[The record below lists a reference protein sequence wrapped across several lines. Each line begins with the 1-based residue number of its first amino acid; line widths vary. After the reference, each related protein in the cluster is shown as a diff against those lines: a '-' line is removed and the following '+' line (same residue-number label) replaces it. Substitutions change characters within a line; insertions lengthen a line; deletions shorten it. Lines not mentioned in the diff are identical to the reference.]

1 MPQIETVLSVL
12 GYDKSPNFI
21 RELSNAPTGV
31 YSILRQLKVLD
42 RKADKGFL
50 VEGVFAYK
58 TSRINLESSYHIALC
73 VAKVESTK
81 GLNELRKVVWNTGSI
96 PFLLALSDGV
106 VRLYQTFSYDSDE
119 EALINDA
126 SQALSELALINAEEI
141 DTGRI
146 WQSKLADRLNPK
158 QRVDQRLLSNLKK
171 LRDLTCNREIPKE
184 QVHRL
189 IGKYIY
195 FRYLRDRGIL
205 SNEFLESKGLSNDDI
220 FSSMVTL
227 DSFEKFSKTLED
239 RFNGKIFE
247 TQLGDSKLTKET
259 LSLFAEVF
267 AGRID
272 LIGDKNTIEYQL
284 VFDFAN
290 YDFEFIPVELLSKV
304 YELFLHTEDSDNKNA
319 AYYTP
324 EYLADYVLDDLEE
337 QSPIKEGMRILDPAC
352 GSGIFLSI
360 AFKRIIEQRLQ
371 ATEANSFN
379 PSELKQVLIESIY
392 GVEINSEAAEVTA
405 FSLILTLLH
414 YVDPPALHRHHEFQ
428 FPSLVGNNILN
439 ADFFAPTIETHWDG
453 YKFDWVTGNPP
464 WKTVAKK
471 DRGGYCGQWM
481 QQHRSYRPIANE
493 RIEHAFAWR
502 TLDWVN
508 KTGAIGFVLPSAG
521 WINDKAVK
529 FRTAFLS
536 EATVYKVTN
545 LSHVRRLIFEQAIQ
559 PPSVWIYGIEDSKR
573 NLSIK
578 HYAPKSI
585 YLPTLQSGSLWA
597 ITVSE
602 SDIQYIERSDV
613 ATGNALPWKIAQ
625 WGCSLDP
632 MILKFLN
639 HKFTPLLS
647 FLEKQ
652 GFNSNDIARA
662 PEFRTLAKD
671 QDVPKDWEYLPEW
684 HDVPRVNTS
693 DFNHF
698 DSYGIVFSMPNEALQ
713 KMTLAD
719 CYLRKR
725 GGKKGLTVCRG
736 PHLFIGASWGNAFIF
751 SEKDFIIPSGHYG
764 IAGNQEQ
771 ISQLKALA
779 VYLSSTL
786 VNYWMFFYNPG
797 MGETDS
803 KNRVTHSHLKKIP
816 VPEFTEKQIVKLA
829 EMYDSLVIEEEAITD
844 NSEPFIE
851 LVNHDPIDKA
861 ERQLKIDREVFKI
874 LRLPNT
880 LQSRVEDFARF
891 TIPIAENPTWIE
903 AFRQPPS
910 IRELHAYGEVLVKEL
925 NGFAE
930 GELHH
935 RVQLT
940 ISQELVCCELF
951 FESAPIKSAKQVEV
965 NKADSAQNEKLLRL
979 KNKLTKPRSTA
990 FYLQRNIRIYAPKS
1004 IQIFKPAHQ
1013 LDWSKTQAYVDA
1025 GLVISE
1031 ALTPVESPC

>member
-1 MPQIETVLSVL
+1 MPQIETVLSIL
-12 GYDKSPNFI
+12 GYDESPHFI
-21 RELSNAPTGV
+21 RELSDAPTGV
-31 YSILRQLKVLD
+31 YSILRQLKASGM
-42 RKADKGFL
+42 KADKGFL

-58 TSRINLESSYHIALC
+58 TSRTNLESSYQIALC

-106 VRLYQTFSYDSDE
+106 VRLYQTFSYDTDE

-126 SQALSELALINAEEI
+126 SQTLSKLSPINAEEI

-146 WQSKLADRLNPK
+146 WQSKLADQLNPK

-171 LRDLTCNREIPKE
+171 LRDLTCDQEIPKE

-195 FRYLRDRGIL
+195 FRYLKDRGIL
-205 SNEFLESKGLSNDDI
+205 SDKFLESKGLSNNDI
-220 FSSMVTL
+220 FSNAVTL
-227 DSFEKFSKTLED
+227 ASFEKFSKTLED

-247 TQLGDSKLTKET
+247 IQFSDSKLTEET

-267 AGRID
+267 AGRTE

-284 VFDFAN
+284 AFDFAN

-304 YELFLHTEDSDNKNA
+304 YELFLHAEDSENEDA

-324 EYLADYVLDDLEE
+324 EYLAEYVLDDLEE
-337 QSPIKEGMRILDPAC
+337 QSPIKKGMRVLDPAC
-352 GSGIFLSI
+352 GSGIFLSL

-371 ATEANSFN
+371 ATEASSFN
-379 PSELKQVLIESIY
+379 PSELKQILLESIY
-392 GVEINSEAAEVTA
+392 GVEINPEAAEVTA

-414 YVDPPALHRHHEFQ
+414 YVDPPALHRHHPFQ

-439 ADFFAPTIETHWDG
+439 ADFFAPVVKTHWDAC
-453 YKFDWVTGNPP
+453 KFDWVTGNPP
-464 WKTVAKK
+464 WKTIAEK
-471 DRGGYCGQWM
+471 DRGGYCGHWM
-481 QQHRSYRPIANE
+481 KHYSSERPIADH

-502 TLDWVN
+502 ALDFVN
-508 KTGAIGFVLPSAG
+508 QTGAIGFVLPSAG

-559 PPSVWIYGIEDSKR
+559 PPSVWIYGIEESKR
-573 NLSIK
+573 NLDIK

-602 SDIQYIERSDV
+602 SDIQYIDRSEA
-613 ATGNALPWKIAQ
+613 ATGSAVPWKIAQ

-639 HKFTPLLS
+639 HKFTPLLG
-647 FLEKQ
+647 FLEEQ
-652 GFNSNDIARA
+652 GFPQGNLAEA
-662 PEFRTLAKD
+662 PQFRTLAED
-671 QDVPKDWEYLPEW
+671 QVAPEDWEHLPEW
-684 HDVPRVNTS
+684 RDVPRVNTS
-693 DFNHF
+693 AFNRF
-698 DSYGIVFSMPNEALQ
+698 DGHGIVFSMPNEALQ
-713 KMTLAD
+713 EMTLAD

-751 SEKDFIIPSGHYG
+751 SEEDFIIPSGHYG
-764 IAGNQEQ
+764 ISGDQTKVTL
-771 ISQLKALA
+771 LKTLA
-779 VYLSSTL
+779 SYFSSSL
-786 VNYWMFFYNPG
+786 VNYWMFFYSPG

-803 KNRVTHSHLKKIP
+803 KNRVTHSHLKKVP
-816 VPEFTEKQIVKLA
+816 VPEFTEKQILKLA
-829 EMYDSLVIEEEAITD
+829 EFYDSLVVEETAVIG
-844 NSEPFIE
+844 NSKPFKLADGE
-851 LVNHDPIDKA
+851 PIDKSK
-861 ERQLKIDREVFKI
+861 RQLRIDREIFKI
-874 LRLPNT
+874 LQLPDT
-880 LQSRVEDFARF
+880 LQSRIEDFAQF
-891 TIPIAENPTWIE
+891 TVPIAENPTQIN
-903 AFRQPPS
+903 AFRKPPS
-910 IRELHAYGEVLVKEL
+910 IPELRAYGKVLVQEL
-925 NGFAE
+925 NCFAE
-930 GELHH
+930 GELYH

-940 ISQELVCCELF
+940 LTSGLICCELF
-951 FESAPIKSAKQVEV
+951 FESSPVDNEEQVQIDKAKGEQ
-965 NKADSAQNEKLLRL
+965 DEKHLRL
-979 KNKLTKPRSTA
+979 RNKLAQPRSNA
-990 FYLQRNIRIYAPKS
+990 FYLQRNIRMYAPEN
-1004 IQIFKPAHQ
+1004 IQILKPAHQ

-1031 ALTPVESPC
+1031 ALTPIESPC